1 MNKKM
6 KLLFS
11 LLVILNISLLYVNN
25 CLAKKSAES
34 TKVHFKSRKVEKET
48 VDKIVARVNGVNI
61 LKSNLEKPQI
71 ITGGQTLSLK
81 DSIREEL
88 LFQKAVERKMLP
100 TVAEVNKQ
108 IASLKIRN
116 GLTGMTDDEFELEL
130 EKEGLKMS
138 DYKRQ
143 MSRYIA
149 VERLKAAE
157 FSERIVVTSQ
167 EVDDFYA
174 KNPSYTEEKYH
185 INICELR
192 DGDVDKE
199 GNLISKNSLVWDD
212 LGWIAKK
219 DLNKNLAFVSTLK
232 KDEISN
238 PTKISDSYQVVK
250 MIDRTDKNLR
260 TLDERYTEIEYA
272 LQDRKKSVF
281 EKEFDIEL
289 KKDSSIIYLA

>member
-11 LLVILNISLLYVNN
+11 LFATLNMSLYVTS
-25 CLAKKSAES
+25 CLANESEVNKKENFEAI
-34 TKVHFKSRKVEKET
+34 KVEKET
-48 VDKIVARVNGVNI
+48 VDKIVVRVNGVNI

-71 ITGGQTLSLK
+71 ITGGQFLSLK
-81 DSIREEL
+81 DSITEEL

-100 TVAEVNKQ
+100 TIAEVNKQ
-108 IASLKIRN
+108 IAGLKIRN
-116 GLTGMTDDEFELEL
+116 GLTAMSDDEFEAEL

-149 VERLKAAE
+149 VERLKGAE
-157 FSERIVVTSQ
+157 FNERIVVTSQ

-174 KNPSYTEEKYH
+174 KNPSYTEEKYCIH
-185 INICELR
+185 ICELT
-192 DGDVDKE
+192 DDDVDE
-199 GNLISKNSLVWDD
+199 DGNLISQNNLVWDD

-219 DLNKNLAFVSTLK
+219 DLNKSLAFVSGLK
-232 KDEISN
+232 KGEVSK
-238 PTKISDSYQVVK
+238 PSKISDSYQVVK
-250 MIDRTDKNLR
+250 MIDRTEKNLR

-272 LQDRKKSVF
+272 LQDQKKSAF
-281 EKEFDIEL
+281 EKEFETEL
-289 KKDSSIIYLA
+289 KKDASIVYLT